1 MGYVQPGSKP
11 ILHKCK
17 YENFKQQTNKG
28 VLPTKDSFN
37 KCETV
42 VIQKHIH
49 PQDPCVANQRRKAW
63 KAHSSS
69 STGLIY

>member
-49 PQDPCVANQRRKAW
+49 PQDPCVAN
-63 KAHSSS
+63 
-69 STGLIY
+69 